1 LRLKRALKAHPRDN
15 TADANVGH
23 CEIDILAGGASSRM
37 RRNKASL
44 RLGKRTLLGHIRAA
58 ARNSG
63 LPHRVIRRDLVPRRG
78 PLGGV
83 YSALATSRA
92 ETILFLSCDMP
103 FISTDLLNT
112 LLRRLARRKT
122 ALFVKDNGR
131 IGFPFLLRR
140 AALAVVERQMTTRQF
155 SLHQLA
161 RSLHAQTVTLPRC
174 QTHELFNI
182 NTPKDWKIAQEQ
194 WRSMRGR

>member
-1 LRLKRALKAHPRDN
+1 MGRDKAR
-15 TADANVGH
+15 
-23 CEIDILAGGASSRM
+23 
-37 RRNKASL
+37 L
-44 RLGKRTLLGHIRAA
+44 RLGGRTLLGHILAMA
-58 ARNSG
+58 QATG
-63 LPHRVIRRDLVPRRG
+63 LPARVNRVDLVPRRG

-103 FISTDLLNT
+103 FISADLLNM
-112 LLRRLARRKT
+112 LFHRLARRKT

-140 AALAVVERQMTTRQF
+140 AALAVVERQMTTGQF
-155 SLHQLA
+155 PLHQLA
-161 RSLHAQTVTLPRC
+161 RALHAQTVTLPRC

-194 WRSMRGR
+194 WRSMRERKVNRAPAQSLLVTLARRR

>member
-1 LRLKRALKAHPRDN
+1 MKTKPNLRPRFPSLQP
-15 TADANVGH
+15 V
-23 CEIDILAGGASSRM
+23 EICILAAGLSSRM
-37 RRNKASL
+37 GRDKARL
-44 RLGKRTLLGHIRAA
+44 RLGGRTLLGHILATARAT
-58 ARNSG
+58 G
-63 LPHRVIRRDLVPRRG
+63 LPARVNRVDLVPRRG

-112 LLRRLARRKT
+112 LFHRLARRKT

-174 QTHELFNI
+174 RTRELFNI

-194 WRSMRGR
+194 WHSMRDR

>member
-1 LRLKRALKAHPRDN
+1 MGRDKAR
-15 TADANVGH
+15 
-23 CEIDILAGGASSRM
+23 
-37 RRNKASL
+37 L
-44 RLGKRTLLGHIRAA
+44 RLGGRTLLGHILATARAT
-58 ARNSG
+58 G
-63 LPHRVIRRDLVPRRG
+63 LPARVNRVDLVPRRG

-112 LLRRLARRKT
+112 LFHTLARRKT

-174 QTHELFNI
+174 QAHELFNI
-182 NTPKDWKIAQEQ
+182 NNPKDWKIAQEQ
-194 WRSMRGR
+194 WHSMMGR